1 MRKDYYVVMEDS
13 WGDIIE
19 ISNRGVLPE
28 TDSKGILIGIDS
40 PEVAFSIDDIDEFI
54 RQLQKAKEVLS
65 RGRNTN
71 E

>member
-1 MRKDYYVVMEDS
+1 MKDYYVVIEDS
-13 WGDIIE
+13 WGDSIE

-28 TDSKGILIGIDS
+28 TNDKGVLIGIDS
-40 PEVAFSIDDIDEFI
+40 PEVAFSIADLDEFI

-65 RGRNTN
+65 RGRNID